1 MKSEQY
7 PNLPPYPHTHT
18 PAEDEIDLR
27 ELLSAFWQG
36 KWIII
41 VTTVIFAV
49 AAVVF
54 ALSKPNIYRADALL
68 SPAQDSNASGLAA
81 MSGQLGGLAS
91 LAGVS
96 LPSQSNQTDL
106 AVQVIKSRQFIESFV
121 EKHDILVPLMGSKGW
136 DMGANK
142 LILDDELY
150 DEEKQVWLRKPQGL
164 RGAEPTAQEAYRLF
178 VTEVLS
184 IEPDKESG
192 LFRLSVNYYSPYIA
206 KKWVNWLIE
215 DINQVMRERT
225 IRDTNKNLT
234 YLSEQLQKT
243 AVADMQSA
251 FYKLIEEQTKNL
263 MLAEA
268 QEEFVFKVIDPAVV
282 PEEKASPKR
291 ALICIAGTLLGGILG
306 VMIVLIRF
314 VFAKRD
320 QLESS
325 ETSLN

>member
-7 PNLPPYPHTHT
+7 PNLPPYPYTHV

-27 ELLSAFWQG
+27 ELLSAFWRG
-36 KWIII
+36 KWVIIL
-41 VTTVIFAV
+41 TTVIFASV
-49 AAVVF
+49 AVAY

-68 SPAQDSNASGLAA
+68 SPAQNSNASGLAA
-81 MSGQLGGLAS
+81 VSGQLGGLAS

-106 AVQVIKSRQFIESFV
+106 AIQVIKSRQFIESFV
-121 EKHDILVPLMGSKGW
+121 QKHDILVPLMGSKGW
-136 DMGANK
+136 DIGGNK

-150 DEEKQVWLRKPQGL
+150 DKDKQVWLRKPQGL

-178 VTEVLS
+178 VTDVLS

-192 LFRLSVNYYSPYIA
+192 LFRLSVSHYSPYVA
-206 KKWVNWLIE
+206 QQWVNWLIE

-225 IRDTNKNLT
+225 IQDTNKNLT
-234 YLSEQLQKT
+234 YLSKQLQKT
-243 AVADMQSA
+243 PVADMQSA

-291 ALICIAGTLLGGILG
+291 ALICIAGTLLGAVFGI
-306 VMIVLIRF
+306 MIVLIRF
-314 VFAKRD
+314 VLKKRD
-320 QLESS
+320 RLESS
-325 ETSLN
+325 ETSLS

>member
-7 PNLPPYPHTHT
+7 PNLPPYPHTYV

-41 VTTVIFAV
+41 FTTVIFAI

-68 SPAQDSNASGLAA
+68 SPAQNSNTSGLAA

-96 LPSQSNQTDL
+96 LPPQSNQADL
-106 AVQVIKSRQFIESFV
+106 AVQVIKSRQFIESFIK
-121 EKHDILVPLMGSKGW
+121 KHDILVPLMGSKGW
-136 DMGANK
+136 DMGSNQ
-142 LILDDELY
+142 LVLDNELY
-150 DEEKQVWLRKPQGL
+150 DIEKNAWLRKPQGL
-164 RGAEPTAQEAYRLF
+164 KGAEPTAQEAYRFF

-184 IEPDKESG
+184 VEPDKESG
-192 LFRLSVNYYSPYIA
+192 LYRLSVSHYSPYTA
-206 KKWVNWLIE
+206 QQWVNWLIE

-225 IRDTNKNLT
+225 IRDTTKNLT
-234 YLSEQLQKT
+234 YLNEQLQKT
-243 AVADMQSA
+243 SVADMQST
-251 FYKLIEEQTKNL
+251 FYKLIEDQMKNL

-291 ALICIAGTLLGGILG
+291 ALICIAGTLLGCMLG
-306 VMIVLIRF
+306 VMIVLVRF

-320 QLESS
+320 SLES
-325 ETSLN
+325 E